1 MFADVRILRVA
12 QKAYPAVTG
21 GGAYH
26 VHAMSRDQAALGHD
40 VTVLTVTQDGESSGT
55 EERDGYTV
63 VRCGAPIKILGNT
76 LSPGVARSLRRV
88 REYDIVHAHSHL
100 YFSTN
105 LAALM
110 RIFDD
115 TPLAITN
122 HGLYSQSAPEWVFE
136 SYLRTVGRLTFDAA
150 DVVFCYSE
158 TDRKR
163 LLELG
168 VRTDVAVIPNGI
180 DVSRFTPEGPVSNLV
195 TSGAKTVL
203 FVGRLTDGK
212 RPADAIDAVARIRET
227 HPEIKL
233 YIAGDGQK
241 RHSLESLAEDRN
253 LSAAV
258 SFLGQ
263 VAYDEMP
270 ALYRAADVLV
280 LPSRTEGMPR
290 TILEALAT
298 GTPVVT
304 SDLPQLRS
312 LTDVAGYVA
321 PVGDTD
327 AIAEGISS
335 VLGRPDYAR
344 QLGERGRELIMDRYT
359 WRNTVA
365 ETTDRLKQLIK

>member
-1 MFADVRILRVA
+1 
-12 QKAYPAVTG
+12 
-21 GGAYH
+21 
-26 VHAMSRDQAALGHD
+26 MSRDQAALGHD
-40 VTVLTVTQDGESSGT
+40 ITVLTVTQDDESSGT

-63 VRCGAPIKILGNT
+63 VRCGAPIEILGNT
-76 LSPGVARSLRRV
+76 LSPGVARNLRRV
-88 REYDIVHAHSHL
+88 GEYDIIHAHSHL

-180 DVSRFTPEGPVSNLV
+180 NVSRFTPEGSVSNLV
-195 TSGAKTVL
+195 TSGVKTVL

-227 HPEIKL
+227 HPEVKL
-233 YIAGDGQK
+233 YIAGDGEK
-241 RHSLESLAEDRN
+241 RHSLESLVESRN

-258 SFLGQ
+258 TFLGQ